1 MTDMKPFFDVLSV
14 PLKCG
19 ADFSEL
25 YMEDREE
32 FSLRHDGSQVYS
44 ASSSRQK
51 GVGLYL
57 LSGAKSRYGYT
68 CDCSLEGVK
77 TLAKNLSSM
86 ITWEGGSAPAALPP
100 LREEHYTS
108 ANVVRI
114 DPKTVSEARKKAV
127 LKKVCDMARAYSPKI
142 VEAHGEYQDYVQ
154 NVTILNSL
162 GLLTGERRVITTLR
176 LFVTASDGSK
186 SMMNWGNF
194 SSALGFEFVENEE
207 KLASI
212 VDTVC
217 EGALNGLVARK
228 VEPQFLPIVVDSGT
242 FIHEA
247 CGHSLEATHVAGGNS
262 VFYGKVGQK
271 VASEKVTILD
281 SGIVPGM
288 CGSFAISDEGVPSSP
303 ALLIEKGILRGY
315 MADRKGAR
323 ALGVPMTANG
333 RRQNYRFAPGARMTN
348 TYMQTGSDP
357 TESIIPSV
365 EKGIYVKEVGG
376 GNVNPV
382 TGNFNFLI
390 ASGFMIE
397 HGEVTYPIASVNLSG
412 QSIETLCRVSMV
424 GDKYF
429 PDDGSLCG
437 AESGLVYV
445 TSYQP
450 RILIDGMM
458 IG

>member
-1 MTDMKPFFDVLSV
+1 MADLKTFFDLLSV

-25 YMEDREE
+25 FIEDREE
-32 FSLRHDGSQVYS
+32 FSIRNDGSKVYS
-44 ASSSRQK
+44 ASSSHQK

-57 LSGAKSRYGYT
+57 LSGTKSRYGYT
-68 CDCSLEGVK
+68 CDGSYHGVK
-77 TLAKNLSSM
+77 TLVDQLSSM
-86 ITWEGGSAPAALPP
+86 IAWDNNGAVPQLPP
-100 LREEHYTS
+100 LHTESYTS
-108 ANVVRI
+108 ANRVLLF
-114 DPKTVSEARKKAV
+114 PGGVSKERKKAV
-127 LKKVCDMARAYSPKI
+127 LNKVCRMARDFSPEI
-142 VEAHGEYQDYVQ
+142 IEAHGEYQDYVQ

-162 GLLTGERRVITTLR
+162 GLHTGEQRVITTLR
-176 LFVTASDGSK
+176 LFVTASDGK
-186 SMMNWGNF
+186 KNMMNWGNF
-194 SSALGFEFVENEE
+194 SAARGFEFLEDED

-212 VDTVC
+212 VETVC
-217 EGALNGLVARK
+217 QGALNGLIARK
-228 VEPQFLPIVVDSGT
+228 VAPQFLPIVVDSGT

-262 VFYGKVGQK
+262 VFYGKIGQK
-271 VASEKVTILD
+271 VAGDKVTILD
-281 SGIVPGM
+281 AGNVPDM
-288 CGSFAISDEGVPSSP
+288 CGSFAISDEGIASAP
-303 ALLIEKGILRGY
+303 AVLIENGILKGY

-323 ALGVPMTANG
+323 MLGVPMTANG
-333 RRQNYRFAPGARMTN
+333 RRQNYRFAPGSRMTN
-348 TYMQTGSDP
+348 TYMKAGSDP
-357 TESIIPSV
+357 TDAIIPSV

-424 GDKYF
+424 GDRYF

-445 TSYQP
+445 TAFQP